1 MRENPDHHE
10 ELEHPKWGKHGDQRD
25 RPEGAEELEHR
36 EPRRGY
42 GGRGR
47 HHHEESER
55 LERGEGGYSKG
66 KHHHHASWHIAD
78 EDGHRR
84 GGRRERV
91 ERGMLRYL
99 LLDAL
104 RHGPKHGYE
113 IIKWLEEQTYGR
125 YAPSPGTVYPTL
137 QLLEDQGL
145 ILAQRTDEKSTY
157 RLSESGEKELEAH
170 TNFTQEFWERNGHPI
185 PPPAMQLETE
195 FVYEDLQDL
204 QRTVEKG
211 VRMTKDQQ
219 SLLPLRQALERCKN
233 EIRGLLTGSTVPQ
246 QIRPGGSPRGSQLP
260 ARELEAAIAH
270 QFASEDE
277 VLRQTTVRAREHGL
291 PAIQVSPLQGKLLQV
306 LARACQARKILE
318 IGALA
323 GYSGIWL
330 ARALPADG
338 RLITLEINETNAAV
352 VRESFRLAQV
362 DDRTEVRV
370 GPALETLP
378 LLVEEGPFDL
388 IFIDAD
394 KETYPQYLAWAIRL
408 AHPGSI
414 IVADNC
420 VLGGDGLGS
429 VPESTS
435 SHSVGA
441 RTYNQRASSDPTL
454 CSIALPISS
463 GMTVA
468 VVQAKAEATPEA

>member
-1 MRENPDHHE
+1 MREDIDHHE
-10 ELEHPKWGKHGDQRD
+10 GLEHPKRGKYGEQRG
-25 RPEGAEELEHR
+25 RHHHAEESEQREHG
-36 EPRRGY
+36 RGH

-47 HHHEESER
+47 HHHEESEH
-55 LERGEGGYSKG
+55 LERGEGGWSG
-66 KHHHHASWHIAD
+66 GGHHHHT
-78 EDGHRR
+78 EEGHRR

-104 RHGPKHGYE
+104 HHGPKHGYE
-113 IIKWLEEQTYGR
+113 IIKWLEEKTYGR

-137 QLLEDQGL
+137 QMLEDQGL
-145 ILAQRTDEKSTY
+145 ILAQRTDEKSIY
-157 RLSESGEKELEAH
+157 RLSESGEQELQTHAD
-170 TNFTQEFWERNGHPI
+170 FTREFWERNGHPV

-204 QRTVEKG
+204 QRTVERG
-211 VRMTKDQQ
+211 VHMMKDQQ
-219 SLLPLRQALERCKN
+219 SLLSLRQVLERSKN
-233 EIRGLLTGSTVPQ
+233 EIRGLLTSDTVPQ
-246 QIRPGGSPRGSQLP
+246 QPRPGKPQHGSQHT
-260 ARELEAAIAH
+260 ARELEEAIAH
-270 QFASEDE
+270 LFASEDE
-277 VLRQTTVRAREHGL
+277 VLRQTMARAREHGL

-306 LARACQARKILE
+306 LARSCQARRILE

-338 RLITLEINETNAAV
+338 RLITLEVNEAYANV
-352 VRESFRLAQV
+352 VHESFRQAQV

-370 GPALETLP
+370 GPALDTLP
-378 LLVEEGPFDL
+378 LLVEEEPFDL

-394 KETYPQYLAWAIRL
+394 KEAYPQYLAWAIRL

-420 VLGGDGLGS
+420 VLGGDGLGDVHES
-429 VPESTS
+429 VN
-435 SHSVGA
+435 SHAAGA
-441 RTYNQRASSDPTL
+441 RKYNQSASSDPAL

-468 VVQAKAEATPEA
+468 VVLAKAEATPEAEL